1 MAPEIVQGPNLKEV
15 IYPFP
20 LGSKNISLDSF
31 SNTLNFNHT
40 IHFPGKL
47 TEFQHV
53 NAQKSCVLYQHFE
66 KVPTM
71 GGGCPF
77 PHPPP
82 WCQQKWSPSHPL
94 HCNPIYWELELML
107 ILTL

>member
-1 MAPEIVQGPNLKEV
+1 MAPEIVQGPNLKKV

-47 TEFQHV
+47 TEFQHF
-53 NAQKSCVLYQHFE
+53 NAQKVVFCTNISKRCLPWEGDAPSHTLPLGVNRN
-66 KVPTM
+66 
-71 GGGCPF
+71 G
-77 PHPPP
+77 PPP
-82 WCQQKWSPSHPL
+82 T
-94 HCNPIYWELELML
+94 HCIA
-107 ILTL
+107 ILYIGS

>member
-1 MAPEIVQGPNLKEV
+1 MAPEIVQGPNLKKV

-20 LGSKNISLDSF
+20 FGSKNISLDSF

-47 TEFQHV
+47 TEFQHF

-77 PHPPP
+77 HTLPLGVNRNGPPP
-82 WCQQKWSPSHPL
+82 T
-94 HCNPIYWELELML
+94 HCIA
-107 ILTL
+107 ILYIGS